1 MSEEERIEQ
10 EENLLNEVSE
20 YLGRNILEIGTSP
33 DYLYLARTSAILQY
47 LGLFLHRMRI
57 AEKQGNLHLDW
68 NKMNRLWREEDG
80 IFVLQAKKMS
90 KEEAEEDREYGWTDA
105 GKY

>member
-1 MSEEERIEQ
+1 M
-10 EENLLNEVSE
+10 LKF
-20 YLGRNILEIGTSP
+20 
-33 DYLYLARTSAILQY
+33 LA
-47 LGLFLHRMRI
+47 LFLHRMRI
-57 AEKQGNLHLDW
+57 AEKQENLHLDW

-90 KEEAEEDREYGWTDA
+90 KEEVEADREYGWTDA

>member
-10 EENLLNEVSE
+10 EEKLLNEVDE
-20 YLGRNILEIGTSP
+20 FLRRKIIDEWDFNVIREIEM
-33 DYLYLARTSAILQY
+33 LKYLA
-47 LGLFLHRMRI
+47 LFLHRMRI
-57 AEKQGNLHLDW
+57 AEKQENLHLDW
-68 NKMNRLWREEDG
+68 NKMNRLWREEGDG

-105 GKY
+105 GK

>member
-10 EENLLNEVSE
+10 EEKLLNEVDE
-20 YLGRNILEIGTSP
+20 FFHRKILEHDHYLMRTSEI
-33 DYLYLARTSAILQY
+33 LKYLA
-47 LGLFLHRMRI
+47 LFLLRMRI
-57 AEKQGNLHLDW
+57 AEKQENLHLDW

-90 KEEAEEDREYGWTDA
+90 KEEAEADREYGWTDA

>member
-10 EENLLNEVSE
+10 GEKLLNEVYEFLRHKVIDE
-20 YLGRNILEIGTSP
+20 YDFNILREIEI
-33 DYLYLARTSAILQY
+33 LKYLA
-47 LGLFLHRMRI
+47 LFLHRMRT
-57 AEKQGNLHLDW
+57 AEKQGTLHLDW

-90 KEEAEEDREYGWTDA
+90 KEEAEADREYGWTDA
-105 GKY
+105 GKYLFR

>member
-10 EENLLNEVSE
+10 GEKLLNEVYE
-20 YLGRNILEIGTSP
+20 FLRRKVIDEWDFNVLRELEM
-33 DYLYLARTSAILQY
+33 LKYLA
-47 LGLFLHRMRI
+47 LFLHRMRI

-68 NKMNRLWREEDG
+68 NKMNRLWREEEDG

-90 KEEAEEDREYGWTDA
+90 KEEAETDREYGWTDA

>member
-10 EENLLNEVSE
+10 KEKLLNEVSE
-20 YLGRNILEIGTSP
+20 YLGRKILENDHSYLERTSEM
-33 DYLYLARTSAILQY
+33 LKYLA
-47 LGLFLHRMRI
+47 LFLHRMRM
-57 AEKQGNLHLDW
+57 AEKQGSLHLDW
-68 NKMNRLWREEDG
+68 NKMNRLWEEEGDR

-90 KEEAEEDREYGWTDA
+90 KEEAKEDREYGWTDA

>member
-1 MSEEERIEQ
+1 MKSMNFCIEK
-10 EENLLNEVSE
+10 
-20 YLGRNILEIGTSP
+20 ILEH
-33 DYLYLARTSAILQY
+33 DHYLMRTSAILKY
-47 LGLFLHRMRI
+47 LHLFLHRMRI
-57 AEKQGNLHLDW
+57 AEKQENLHLDW

-90 KEEAEEDREYGWTDA
+90 KEEAEADREYGWTDA

>member
-10 EENLLNEVSE
+10 GEKLLNEVNE
-20 YLGRNILEIGTSP
+20 FLHRKIMDEWDFNVIREIEM
-33 DYLYLARTSAILQY
+33 LKYLA
-47 LGLFLHRMRI
+47 LFLHRMRI

-68 NKMNRLWREEDG
+68 NKMNRLWREEEDG

-90 KEEAEEDREYGWTDA
+90 KEEAEADREYG
-105 GKY
+105 

>member
-10 EENLLNEVSE
+10 GEKLLNKVDEFLRRKIIDE
-20 YLGRNILEIGTSP
+20 YDFNVIREIEILK
-33 DYLYLARTSAILQY
+33 YLA
-47 LGLFLHRMRI
+47 LFLHRMRI

-68 NKMNRLWREEDG
+68 NKMNRLWREEEDG

-90 KEEAEEDREYGWTDA
+90 KEEAEADREYGWTDA

>member
-10 EENLLNEVSE
+10 EEKLLNEVSE
-20 YLGRNILEIGTSP
+20 FLRRKILEHDS
-33 DYLYLARTSAILQY
+33 YLMRTSEILKY

-57 AEKQGNLHLDW
+57 AEKQENLHLDW

-90 KEEAEEDREYGWTDA
+90 KEEAEADREYGWTDA